1 MILSQLKIELEN
13 LKSPLLHSRKSDAMQ
28 RVFLIYTAVTGRE
41 PRGKRCFQCAVD
53 AYFELKKISTSG
65 EGWDNSLNL
74 IPELKQIKK
83 KEMGNL
89 KKYKMLTT
97 RFRMFG
103 SPDTL
108 TIENATDEKIDA
120 ILKLNPQF
128 SKFFELIEKPA
139 KAEKVLE
146 TLSEETTPEVI
157 EETHIDSSKFEAPKL
172 SKITKKRGGRLPK
185 KTI

>member
-1 MILSQLKIELEN
+1 VILSDLINALED
-13 LKSPLLHSRKSDAMQ
+13 LKSPLLHSRKPDAMQ
-28 RVFLIYTAVTGRE
+28 RVFAIYTAVTGRE
-41 PRGKRCFQCAVD
+41 PRGARCFQCAID

-65 EGWDNSLNL
+65 EGWDNSVNLNFEFKKL
-74 IPELKQIKK
+74 NIKP
-83 KEMGNL
+83 MATL
-89 KKYKMLTT
+89 KKYKMLTSS
-97 RFRMFG
+97 FRMFG

-128 SKFFELIEKPA
+128 SKFFQLIEKPV
-139 KAEKVLE
+139 KKEIQTE
-146 TLSEETTPEVI
+146 TLSEDI
-157 EETHIDSSKFEAPKL
+157 NEEIHIDSSKFEIPKL

>member
-1 MILSQLKIELEN
+1 MILNQLKTELDE
-13 LKSPLLHSRKSDAMQ
+13 LKGPLLHSRNPNAMQ
-28 RVFLIYTAVTGRE
+28 RVFVIYTAVTGRE
-41 PRGKRCFQCAVD
+41 PRGSRCFQCAVD
-53 AYFELKKISTSG
+53 AFFELKKISTSG

-74 IPELKQIKK
+74 PVELKQFNIKK
-83 KEMGNL
+83 MAIL

-97 RFRMFG
+97 SFRMFG
-103 SPDTL
+103 SPDTI

-128 SKFFELIEKPA
+128 SKFFQLIEKPA
-139 KAEKVLE
+139 KKEIVSE
-146 TLSEETTPEVI
+146 TLPDAINEDSL
-157 EETHIDSSKFEAPKL
+157 IDPAKFVAPKL